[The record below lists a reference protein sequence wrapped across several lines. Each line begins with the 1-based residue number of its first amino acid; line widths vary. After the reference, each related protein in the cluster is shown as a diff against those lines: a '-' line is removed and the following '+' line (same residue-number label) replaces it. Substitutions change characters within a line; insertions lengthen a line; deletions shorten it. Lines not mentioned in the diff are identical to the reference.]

1 MSDSKLTHVDSRGKA
16 KMVDVSDKTDSARTA
31 LASARVLVSPE
42 LMELLKNNTLAK
54 GDALA
59 VARIA
64 GIQAAKK
71 TDQLIPLCHPLP
83 ISHLAVEITL
93 NDNPPAVDILAEA
106 KTTYKTGVEME
117 ALTAASV
124 AALTI
129 YDMGKAVDK
138 GMVIEHIRLE
148 RKDGG
153 KSGAWRRGK
162 K

>member
-1 MSDSKLTHVDSRGKA
+1 MSNSKLTHVDSTGKA
-16 KMVDVSDKTDSARTA
+16 KMVDVGDKADSARTA
-31 LASARVLVSPE
+31 VASARVLVSPE
-42 LMELLKNNTLAK
+42 LMELLKNNALAK

-64 GIQAAKK
+64 GIQAAKR

-93 NDNPPAVDILAEA
+93 SDAPTAVDIRAEA

-117 ALTAASV
+117 ALTAAAV

-129 YDMGKAVDK
+129 YDMGKAIDK

-148 RKDGG
+148 SKDGG
-153 KSGAWRRGK
+153 KSGPWRREK

>member
-1 MSDSKLTHVDSRGKA
+1 MSNSKLTHVDTTGKA
-16 KMVDVSDKTDSARTA
+16 KMVDVGDKTDSARTA
-31 LASARVLVSPE
+31 VASARVLVSPE
-42 LMELLKNNTLAK
+42 LMELLKNNALAK

-64 GIQAAKK
+64 GIQAAKR

-83 ISHLAVEITL
+83 ISHLAIEIALSDAPT
-93 NDNPPAVDILAEA
+93 AVDIRAEA

-129 YDMGKAVDK
+129 YDMGKAIDK

-148 RKDGG
+148 SKDGG
-153 KSGAWRRGK
+153 KSGPWRREK